1 MNDTILEIKDLHVL
15 FPVHKKWLPAV
26 DGVNLKIEK
35 GEITG
40 VVGESGSGK
49 SVMSQTI
56 LRLRDHDTNVRYE
69 GEILFEGEDL
79 LKQPLNKIRDIR
91 GDRISVIFQ
100 DPLTSLSPVHTVGS
114 QLSEVLTLHKGLNK
128 EQAKEKAIEM
138 LKLTGIPNP
147 ENCFKQYPYELSG
160 GMQQRVMIAMALSC
174 EPKLLIADEPTTA
187 LDVTIQEQILQ
198 LIRELNEKLGMSVLF
213 ITHDMGAV
221 ANLCHN
227 VKVMYLGQ
235 VVEEASTEELF
246 QNPQRKEAARLTGC
260 KNFTRAVYVDEHTAE
275 LTDWGITLHTEQR
288 NIPENTNYIGYR
300 AHDFVPVWGEGGK
313 NQIPFLL
320 ESKAALPFEDNYYLK
335 PANEEADPPVI
346 SWFVQR
352 ENQEKILEKGLP
364 DALELVEEEVLF
376 LE

>member
-128 EQAKEKAIEM
+128 EQAKEKAME
-138 LKLTGIPNP
+138 LLNRVGVGDKADN
-147 ENCFKQYPYELSG
+147 YPAQLSG
-160 GMQQRVMIAMALSC
+160 GQKQRTAIARALVTR
-174 EPKLLIADEPTTA
+174 PAIILADEPTGN
-187 LDVTIQEQILQ
+187 LDSQTELEVMSLLKSCVSDFGQT
-198 LIRELNEKLGMSVLF
+198 LIM
-213 ITHDMGAV
+213 ITHDETIAQMADEMIIIEDGKAV
-221 ANLCHN
+221 
-227 VKVMYLGQ
+227 
-235 VVEEASTEELF
+235 
-246 QNPQRKEAARLTGC
+246 RR
-260 KNFTRAVYVDEHTAE
+260 
-275 LTDWGITLHTEQR
+275 
-288 NIPENTNYIGYR
+288 
-300 AHDFVPVWGEGGK
+300 
-313 NQIPFLL
+313 
-320 ESKAALPFEDNYYLK
+320 
-335 PANEEADPPVI
+335 
-346 SWFVQR
+346 
-352 ENQEKILEKGLP
+352 
-364 DALELVEEEVLF
+364 
-376 LE
+376 

>member
-1 MNDTILEIKDLHVL
+1 MSDTILEIKDLHVL

-128 EQAKEKAIEM
+128 EQ
-138 LKLTGIPNP
+138 
-147 ENCFKQYPYELSG
+147 
-160 GMQQRVMIAMALSC
+160 R
-174 EPKLLIADEPTTA
+174 
-187 LDVTIQEQILQ
+187 
-198 LIRELNEKLGMSVLF
+198 
-213 ITHDMGAV
+213 
-221 ANLCHN
+221 
-227 VKVMYLGQ
+227 
-235 VVEEASTEELF
+235 
-246 QNPQRKEAARLTGC
+246 
-260 KNFTRAVYVDEHTAE
+260 
-275 LTDWGITLHTEQR
+275 EQR
-288 NIPENTNYIGYR
+288 N
-300 AHDFVPVWGEGGK
+300 AGEGTSAFFCVFYK
-313 NQIPFLL
+313 FVLTQRIDY
-320 ESKAALPFEDNYYLK
+320 ESPLNLITA
-335 PANEEADPPVI
+335 
-346 SWFVQR
+346 R
-352 ENQEKILEKGLP
+352 RHTT
-364 DALELVEEEVLF
+364 
-376 LE
+376 

>member
-174 EPKLLIADEPTTA
+174 NPKLLICDEPTTA
-187 LDVTIQEQILQ
+187 LDVTIQAQILD
-198 LIRELNEKLGMSVLF
+198 LINELKEKLGTSVMM
-213 ITHDMGAV
+213 ITHDLGVIAEV
-221 ANLCHN
+221 ADD
-227 VKVMYLGQ
+227 VMVMNAGK
-235 VVEEASTEELF
+235 VVEYGSADYIFESPKHPYTSGLM
-246 QNPQRKEAARLTGC
+246 NCIPK
-260 KNFTRAVYVDEHTAE
+260 
-275 LTDWGITLHTEQR
+275 LTDEDHTRLDVIKGMVPSFDQMPKGCAFCPRCSEAKDICR
-288 NIPENTNYIGYR
+288 ERMPELMDVNGHKVRCFKY
-300 AHDFVPVWGEGGK
+300 
-313 NQIPFLL
+313 
-320 ESKAALPFEDNYYLK
+320 SKEW
-335 PANEEADPPVI
+335 EEA
-346 SWFVQR
+346 
-352 ENQEKILEKGLP
+352 
-364 DALELVEEEVLF
+364 
-376 LE
+376 

>member
-1 MNDTILEIKDLHVL
+1 MNDTILEIKDLRVL

-246 QNPQRKEAARLTGC
+246 QNPLHPYTKALMSAIPVPDPTRKRDRIILSGDLPSPSNPPSGC
-260 KNFTRAVYVDEHTAE
+260 KFRTRCPYATEKCAQEAPEYRDVGNEHFVACHYV
-275 LTDWGITLHTEQR
+275 
-288 NIPENTNYIGYR
+288 
-300 AHDFVPVWGEGGK
+300 
-313 NQIPFLL
+313 
-320 ESKAALPFEDNYYLK
+320 
-335 PANEEADPPVI
+335 
-346 SWFVQR
+346 
-352 ENQEKILEKGLP
+352 
-364 DALELVEEEVLF
+364 
-376 LE
+376 

>member
-1 MNDTILEIKDLHVL
+1 MSDTILEIKDLHVL

-275 LTDWGITLHTEQR
+275 LTDWGITLRTEQR
-288 NIPENTNYIGYR
+288 NIPENINYIGYR

-352 ENQEKILEKGLP
+352 ENQEKIREKGMP